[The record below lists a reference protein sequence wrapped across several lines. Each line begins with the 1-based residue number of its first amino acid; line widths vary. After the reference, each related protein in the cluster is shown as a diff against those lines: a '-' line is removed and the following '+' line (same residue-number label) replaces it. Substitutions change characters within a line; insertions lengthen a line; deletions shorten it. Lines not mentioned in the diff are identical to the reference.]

1 MNDQH
6 RPRRAKGGVVPSEAV
21 MSRQSRK
28 ASARKDHAP
37 KKRMGRKTKITLI
50 ILALLAVAA
59 IAVGLWV
66 KNYVDRLQTVFE
78 EQRNVIEELDDLDD
92 ETAYR
97 TSEGTINIL
106 LLGSDNR
113 GETEEDYRNVTGEE
127 GERSDSMML
136 VHIPED
142 RSGVYVMS
150 IMRDLWVEVPGHGQG
165 RINSALSFGGLE
177 LTIDTVEELLYTHID
192 HVVTIDFDGF
202 EDLTTALDGV
212 YVDNPRPFSAGQINP
227 TFYPEGTIRLEGS
240 DALRF
245 VRERKY
251 FPTSDYIRVEN
262 QQLVMR
268 AVAERMLSGETL
280 RNPERIIEVLDATLG
295 YMTLDDGLTQ
305 EKILS
310 YAMDMTNLRGRDI
323 HTFTMPTGDPFVTS
337 GGAEVLMPDE
347 EMLTLLRRSLSG
359 ENMDGFMDYM
369 ESLDDDQNGTFTV
382 IEGEDPLGIQ
392 IGRLL
397 GDRLSGEDGED
408 SAD

>member
-1 MNDQH
+1 
-6 RPRRAKGGVVPSEAV
+6 
-21 MSRQSRK
+21 
-28 ASARKDHAP
+28 
-37 KKRMGRKTKITLI
+37 MGRKTKITLI

-66 KNYVDRLQTVFE
+66 LNYVDRLQTVFE

-106 LLGSDNR
+106 LLGSDSR
-113 GETEEDYRNVTGEE
+113 GEAEEDYRNATGEE

-150 IMRDLWVEVPGHGQG
+150 MMRDLWVEVPGHGQG
-165 RINSALSFGGLE
+165 RLNSALSFGGLD
-177 LTIDTVEELLYTHID
+177 LTVDTVEELLYTHID

-212 YVDNPRPFSAGQINP
+212 YVDNPRPFSAGQLNP

-280 RNPERIIEVLDATLG
+280 RNPERIIETADAILG

-305 EKILS
+305 DRILS
-310 YAMDMTNLRGRDI
+310 YAMDMTNMRGRDI

-337 GGAEVLMPDE
+337 GGAEVLMPDQ
-347 EMLTLLRRSLSG
+347 EMLTLLRRSLAG

-369 ESLDDDQNGTFTV
+369 ESLEDEQNGTFTV
-382 IEGEDPLGIQ
+382 MEGEDPLGIQ
-392 IGRLL
+392 VGRLL
-397 GDRLSGEDGED
+397 GDRLSGEDSDDGQDSED
-408 SAD
+408 